1 MATDIGRKAF
11 ASKPLPRLGDT
22 ARSQPKSP
30 STRAWDIL
38 LWVSATGF
46 LIIGGWT
53 IWQKLGDVAAG
64 VFGG

>member
-1 MATDIGRKAF
+1 MAVLFFRYRD
-11 ASKPLPRLGDT
+11 LDPRLLP
-22 ARSQPKSP
+22 A
-30 STRAWDIL
+30 RAWDIL
-38 LWVSATGF
+38 LWISAIGF

>member
-1 MATDIGRKAF
+1 MVRT
-11 ASKPLPRLGDT
+11 L
-22 ARSQPKSP
+22 ARV
-30 STRAWDIL
+30 WDIV
-38 LWVSATGF
+38 LWISATGF